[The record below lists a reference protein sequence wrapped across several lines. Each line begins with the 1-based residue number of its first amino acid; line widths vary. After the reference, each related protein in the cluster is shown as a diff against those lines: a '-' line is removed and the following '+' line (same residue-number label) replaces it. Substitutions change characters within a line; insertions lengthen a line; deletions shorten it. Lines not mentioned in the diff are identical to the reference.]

1 MTGISPPNID
11 ELILKLEA
19 NGYHFLRF
27 EAACEDPC
35 LPVDVE
41 WNYKDLVHV
50 GYVHSHMSRQF
61 VFTAPNIYTT
71 IDLQKVL
78 GVTVPQSGVFYVTA
92 DNRIVVHTTLFLYV
106 IFVEIRSDQTGEMT
120 TLTQTRYGVGS
131 RPAFSSCSCAPDPLR
146 HPAELVALH
155 PG

>member
-1 MTGISPPNID
+1 MTDRESKAGHDRDIAPNID
-11 ELILKLEA
+11 ELILAGGERLSFSA
-19 NGYHFLRF
+19 LRSRLR
-27 EAACEDPC
+27 DPC

-106 IFVEIRSDQTGEMT
+106 IFVEIRSDQTGE
-120 TLTQTRYGVGS
+120 
-131 RPAFSSCSCAPDPLR
+131 
-146 HPAELVALH
+146 
-155 PG
+155 